1 MPVAPRW
8 LKKYSREIPLPGG
21 QCHDTVVHWMIQKDE
36 IAEEL
41 FRQRPRK
48 RMKGQYQF
56 SGRLTALRE

>member
-1 MPVAPRW
+1 MKFPCLVASV
-8 LKKYSREIPLPGG
+8 L
-21 QCHDTVVHWMIQKDE
+21 DTVVHWMIQKDE